1 VRTELTTGEAARS
14 PIAAEDDWA
23 SIPEYRTSDA
33 EWRYADSTEYLL
45 AAEIGSNQWRIRL
58 NDFPAEPL
66 YTLFVDGRA
75 IIDFND
81 WPTGWKDKPDPFASD

>member
-1 VRTELTTGEAARS
+1 MT
-14 PIAAEDDWA
+14 IAAEDDWEGA
-23 SIPEYRTSDA
+23 ADYRICDA
-33 EWRYADSTEYLL
+33 EWRYADSTDYLMM
-45 AAEIGSNQWRIRL
+45 AEVGSSRWRIRL

-81 WPTGWKDKPDPFASD
+81 WPSGWKDRPNPFAPA